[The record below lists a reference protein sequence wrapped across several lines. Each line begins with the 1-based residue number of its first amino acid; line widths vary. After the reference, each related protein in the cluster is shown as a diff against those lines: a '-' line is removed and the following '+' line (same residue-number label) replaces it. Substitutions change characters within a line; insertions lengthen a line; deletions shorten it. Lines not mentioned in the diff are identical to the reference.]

1 MTRITRDEIYAARGI
16 GIMLVV
22 FGHLGVT
29 SESAFAVNVYLFHMP
44 FFFFL
49 GGMTLR
55 PDKGLRSLLIHDG
68 QALVLYT
75 VFRAGL
81 LASVSLA
88 LIALIGVTLR
98 TTSPVDW
105 RTWLVYPFTQQSNH
119 VALFVVGWFMT
130 ALFATRVTTYLII
143 RLLGPRAAFFA
154 ALALGW
160 AGMTLGPKL
169 FAAHQAVSSLALS
182 QIAVGTFFALAGYLS
197 QRRAWPGGRHGLL
210 PIALGLYLALIVLI
224 PLFALPPTLSM
235 AFASYDGGFFGHSIV
250 AFLGIG
256 LVIAL
261 ARILV
266 KMPLLQ
272 RIGMESRAVMT
283 WHLTIAVLVTATF
296 ASLGRLP
303 MSDVSTFVV
312 IEPNTYWPLYLALG
326 TAIPVSLAFL
336 GDRLG
341 GPLASRIAR
350 GLSNASRQSDDG
362 RVASAKRSA
371 SLRSALASFASR
383 AVKHPAEGL
392 IERKVRKSR

>member
-1 MTRITRDEIYAARGI
+1 MMPEPMTRITRDEIYAARGI

-44 FFFFL
+44 LFFFL

-55 PDKGLRSLLIHDG
+55 PNKGLRSLLIHDG
-68 QALVLYT
+68 QSLVLYT

-81 LASVSLA
+81 LAAVSLA

-98 TTSPVDW
+98 TTSPIDW
-105 RTWLVYPFTQQSNH
+105 RTWLLYPFTQQSNH

-143 RLLGPRAAFFA
+143 RLIGVRTAPLA
-154 ALALGW
+154 ALAIALGW
-160 AGMTLGPKL
+160 AGMTFGPKL

-197 QRRAWPGGRHGLL
+197 QTRAWPGGRYGLL
-210 PIALGLYLALIVLI
+210 PIALGLYLALIVMI
-224 PLFALPPTLSM
+224 PLLALPPTLSM
-235 AFASYDGGFFGHSIV
+235 AFAAYDGGFLGHSIV

-256 LVIAL
+256 LIIVL

-266 KMPLLQ
+266 RLPLLR
-272 RIGMESRAVMT
+272 RIGMESRAIMT
-283 WHLTIAVLVTATF
+283 WHLTIAVLVTAGF
-296 ASLGRLP
+296 AALGRLP
-303 MSDVSTFVV
+303 MGDVSTFVV

-326 TAIPVSLAFL
+326 TAIPVSFAFL
-336 GDRLG
+336 RERLRMWF
-341 GPLASRIAR
+341 ASRIATGFPMAR
-350 GLSNASRQSDDG
+350 RRRDDERAAS
-362 RVASAKRSA
+362 
-371 SLRSALASFASR
+371 
-383 AVKHPAEGL
+383 
-392 IERKVRKSR
+392 